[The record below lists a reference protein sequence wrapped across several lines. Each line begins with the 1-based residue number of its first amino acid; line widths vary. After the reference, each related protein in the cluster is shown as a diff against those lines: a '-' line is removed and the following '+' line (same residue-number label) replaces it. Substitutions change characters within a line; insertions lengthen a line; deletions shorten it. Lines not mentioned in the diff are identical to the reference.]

1 MLRNEGKSYIGRT
14 GKPVARKMDPPCKD
28 SCIQSCS
35 KKFSEEYRVKLFSYY
50 WAMGLLQCQRD
61 FLTAC
66 VEKVALI
73 YRRITAQEPRK
84 PNCAFYLSDNNGS
97 KVRVCETFLINTL
110 GITERAIRT
119 VIAAKMSGIG
129 INPVED
135 KRGKHANQ
143 NRTDEEILNLVRN
156 HINSI
161 PRVDSHYVR
170 KDTKREFID
179 GGLIITVSINKQP
192 ASYDRYARI
201 FNTEFNMGFFL
212 PKKDQC
218 DLCEEYKNASNY
230 EKTKLE
236 VAYLLHQEEKELSR
250 LEKAADKEKAQKGEL
265 KLALYDL

>member
-14 GKPVARKMDPPCKD
+14 GKPVAARKMGPPCKE

-35 KKFSEEYRVKLFSYY
+35 KKFSEEYRVQLFSDY
-50 WAMGLLQCQRD
+50 WAMGLLQRQRD

-66 VEKVALI
+66 VEKVALS

-97 KVRVCETFLINTL
+97 RVRVCKTFLINTL

-129 INPVED
+129 INAAED
-135 KRGKHANQ
+135 KRGKHANR
-143 NRTDEEILNLVRN
+143 NRTDEEILNSVRN

-179 GGLIITVSINKQP
+179 GGLTIADMHRHYSAERSAINKQP

-201 FNTEFNMGFFL
+201 FNTEFNIGFFYQ
-212 PKKDQC
+212 KKTNVTNVRRTKMLQMMKRRN
-218 DLCEEYKNASNY
+218 LKSLTSNIRKKKN
-230 EKTKLE
+230 
-236 VAYLLHQEEKELSR
+236 
-250 LEKAADKEKAQKGEL
+250 
-265 KLALYDL
+265 